1 MIKPAEFI
9 HPEDAAALR
18 RLEGIPGFTAL
29 SKKFL
34 EYGYEKLF
42 YGQNVASTIRLS
54 PTQLPQIYK
63 RLPPICD
70 KLEMEE
76 PEFYL
81 EMNPIPNACTFGDTY
96 KFIRVTSGLIEMLD
110 DDEVD
115 AVLAHECGH
124 IICRHSLYH
133 TMVKL
138 LWSNGA
144 ATVLSK
150 DVSEALL
157 LALLYWSRKGEL
169 SCDRVAA
176 AVTSP
181 ETVSRMMVR
190 LSGGSK
196 ILTANVNIKEWA
208 AQAERYHE
216 IYNDEGIWNK
226 AIQMYSTM
234 YLDHPF
240 AAVRV
245 REILNW
251 SKTDNYF
258 KAQKL
263 INNSFQPRCH
273 NCGRLKE
280 NSTSRYCLYCGAKL

>member
-1 MIKPAEFI
+1 MINPSEFI
-9 HPEDAAALR
+9 HPEDEKALTA
-18 RLEGIPGFTAL
+18 LKKIPGLTTL

-34 EYGYEKLF
+34 EYGYEKLY

-110 DDEVD
+110 DDEID

-133 TMVKL
+133 TIAKL
-138 LWSNGA
+138 LWRDGA
-144 ATVLSK
+144 TTVFS
-150 DVSEALL
+150 DGVSEAIL
-157 LALLYWSRKGEL
+157 LALLYWNRKSEL

-181 ETVSRMMVR
+181 EVVSRMMVR

-196 ILTANVNIKEWA
+196 TLTGNINIEEWA

-216 IYNDEGIWNK
+216 IYNDEGIWNR
-226 AIQMYSTM
+226 AIQISSTM

-245 REILNW
+245 REVLNW
-251 SKTDNYF
+251 GKTENYIAAQNQISKVL
-258 KAQKL
+258 K
-263 INNSFQPRCH
+263 PRCN
-273 NCGRLKE
+273 NCGRVKPDTGE
-280 NSTSRYCLYCGAKL
+280 YCLYCGTKL

>member
-1 MIKPAEFI
+1 MINPSEFI
-9 HPEDAAALR
+9 HPEDEKALR
-18 RLEGIPGFTAL
+18 TLNKIPGFTAL

-63 RLPPICD
+63 RLPRICD

-81 EMNPIPNACTFGDTY
+81 EMNPLPNACTFGDTY

-110 DDEVD
+110 DDEID

-124 IICRHSLYH
+124 ILCRHSLYH
-133 TMVKL
+133 TIVKL
-138 LWSNGA
+138 LWSNGSA
-144 ATVLSK
+144 SVLSGE
-150 DVSEALL
+150 VSEAILI
-157 LALLYWSRKGEL
+157 ALLYWQRKSEL

-181 ETVSRMMVR
+181 DTVSRVMVR

-196 ILTANVNIKEWA
+196 SLTGHINIEEWA

-216 IYNDEGIWNK
+216 IYNDEGIWNR
-226 AIQMYSTM
+226 ALQMYMTM
-234 YLDHPF
+234 FLDHPF

-251 SKTDNYF
+251 GKTENYIT
-258 KAQKL
+258 AQNQL
-263 INNSFQPRCH
+263 NSIAQPRCK
-273 NCGRLKE
+273 NCGRVKADDVKF
-280 NSTSRYCLYCGAKL
+280 CLYCGAK

>member
-1 MIKPAEFI
+1 MIKPSEFI

-18 RLEGIPGFTAL
+18 WLESIPGFTAL

-115 AVLAHECGH
+115 AVLGPECGH

-138 LWSNGA
+138 LWSNARG
-144 ATVLSK
+144 
-150 DVSEALL
+150 
-157 LALLYWSRKGEL
+157 
-169 SCDRVAA
+169 
-176 AVTSP
+176 
-181 ETVSRMMVR
+181 
-190 LSGGSK
+190 
-196 ILTANVNIKEWA
+196 
-208 AQAERYHE
+208 
-216 IYNDEGIWNK
+216 
-226 AIQMYSTM
+226 
-234 YLDHPF
+234 
-240 AAVRV
+240 
-245 REILNW
+245 
-251 SKTDNYF
+251 
-258 KAQKL
+258 
-263 INNSFQPRCH
+263 QP
-273 NCGRLKE
+273 
-280 NSTSRYCLYCGAKL
+280 

>member
-1 MIKPAEFI
+1 MINPSEFI
-9 HPEDAAALR
+9 HPEDEKALR
-18 RLEGIPGFTAL
+18 TLNKIPGFTAL

-63 RLPPICD
+63 RLPRICD

-81 EMNPIPNACTFGDTY
+81 EMNPLPNACTFGDTY

-110 DDEVD
+110 DDEID

-124 IICRHSLYH
+124 ILCRHSLYH
-133 TMVKL
+133 TIVKL
-138 LWSNGA
+138 LWSNGSA
-144 ATVLSK
+144 SVLSGE
-150 DVSEALL
+150 VSEAILI
-157 LALLYWSRKGEL
+157 ALLYWQRKSEL

-181 ETVSRMMVR
+181 DIVSRVMVR

-196 ILTANVNIKEWA
+196 SLTGNINIEEWA

-216 IYNDEGIWNK
+216 IYNDEGIWNR
-226 AIQMYSTM
+226 ALQMYMTM
-234 YLDHPF
+234 FLDHPF

-251 SKTDNYF
+251 GKTENYIT
-258 KAQKL
+258 AQNQL
-263 INNSFQPRCH
+263 NSIAQPRC
-273 NCGRLKE
+273 KIVVE
-280 NSTSRYCLYCGAKL
+280 

>member
-18 RLEGIPGFTAL
+18 QLESIPGFTTL

-34 EYGYEKLF
+34 EYGYEKIY
-42 YGQNVASTIRLS
+42 YGQNVASAIRLS

-81 EMNPIPNACTFGDTY
+81 EMNPFPNACTFGDTY
-96 KFIRVTSGLIEMLD
+96 KFISVTSGLIEMLD
-110 DDEVD
+110 DDEID

-138 LWSNGA
+138 LWSKGA
-144 ATVLSK
+144 ATVLSN

-157 LALLYWSRKGEL
+157 IALLYWNRKGEL

-181 ETVSRMMVR
+181 ETVARVMAR

-196 ILTANVNIKEWA
+196 SLTANVNIKEWA
-208 AQAERYHE
+208 AQAEQYHE
-216 IYNDEGIWNK
+216 VYNNKGIWNR

-245 REILNW
+245 SEILKW
-251 SKTDNYF
+251 SKADNYT
-258 KAQKL
+258 KAQNL
-263 INNSFQPRCH
+263 INNNYQPRCQ
-273 NCGRLKE
+273 NCGCLKE
-280 NSTSRYCLYCGAKL
+280 NSTSRYCLYCGSKL

>member
-1 MIKPAEFI
+1 MINPSEFI
-9 HPEDAAALR
+9 HPEDEKALR
-18 RLEGIPGFTAL
+18 TLNKIPGFTAL

-34 EYGYEKLF
+34 EYGYEKLY
-42 YGQNVASTIRLS
+42 YGQNVASAIRLS

-63 RLPPICD
+63 RLPRICD

-81 EMNPIPNACTFGDTY
+81 EMNPLPNACTFGDTY

-110 DDEVD
+110 DDEID

-124 IICRHSLYH
+124 ILCRHSLYH
-133 TMVKL
+133 TIAKL
-138 LWSNGA
+138 LWSNGSA
-144 ATVLSK
+144 SVLSSE
-150 DVSEALL
+150 VSEAVLI
-157 LALLYWSRKGEL
+157 ALLYWQRKSEL

-181 ETVSRMMVR
+181 DTVSRVMVR

-196 ILTANVNIKEWA
+196 SLTGNVNIEEWA

-216 IYNDEGIWNK
+216 IYNDEGVWNR
-226 AIQMYSTM
+226 ALQMYMTM
-234 YLDHPF
+234 FLDHPF

-251 SKTDNYF
+251 GKTENYLT
-258 KAQKL
+258 AQNL
-263 INNSFQPRCH
+263 LNNATQPRCK
-273 NCGRLKE
+273 NCGRVK
-280 NSTSRYCLYCGAKL
+280 TDDIKYCLYCGTK